1 MVMMKVAGRAVAI
14 SDKAC
19 MADLFMGSEQSSIA
33 SSTFTDS
40 AANWPLATFIIAS
53 RYFPGSSESMHI
65 LSFFL
70 IPSQSLAS
78 VVIQPLSSSHV
89 AFDRQPSG
97 LVIFVM
103 PSSIRLQI

>member
-1 MVMMKVAGRAVAI
+1 
-14 SDKAC
+14 
-19 MADLFMGSEQSSIA
+19 MASEQSSITR
-33 SSTFTDS
+33 STFTNS
-40 AANWPLATFIIAS
+40 EANWLLAAFIIAS
-53 RYFPGSSESMHI
+53 RCFPGSSESMHI

-70 IPSQSLAS
+70 ILSRSLAS

-103 PSSIRLQI
+103 SSSIRPQM